1 MNYHET
7 IKDAT
12 GYDELLA
19 GSEVAIL
26 TKNVTLKQ
34 GKSYRRGMLLTAKKD
49 GGTGA
54 IKAEQTVKDGAA
66 DYVLQSDVD
75 ATKADTVGT
84 VYVSGRFNRE
94 KLIAAAGDTVN
105 AHEEELRTK
114 GIFLSSLK

>member
-1 MNYHET
+1 MSYHET

-19 GSEVAIL
+19 GSEIAIL

-34 GKSYRRGMLLTAKKD
+34 GKVYQRGMLLTAKKD
-49 GGTGA
+49 GGTDA
-54 IKAEQTVKDGAA
+54 IKAEQTIKGAAA
-66 DYVLQSDVD
+66 DYILRTDVD

>member
-1 MNYHET
+1 MSYHET

-19 GSEVAIL
+19 GPEVAIL

-34 GKSYRRGMLLTAKKD
+34 GTVYQRGMLLTAKKD
-49 GGTGA
+49 GGTGV
-54 IKAEQTVKDGAA
+54 IKAEQTVNGGVA
-66 DYVLQSDVD
+66 DYVMRSDVD

-114 GIFLSSLK
+114 GIFLTSLK